1 MKPSRQLR
9 LRSAIAYAAAMLVA
23 AAYCVLQSSSALPL
37 ALGVA
42 SLSVVSAGVLGYGLG
57 GWYSSVGS
65 ERPGFE
71 LIAVPVLV
79 FLGAPVIGASVF
91 LLAGIA
97 LAQPGA
103 GENPL
108 LAIPAG
114 IAMTMAYISLTW
126 PVALCAF
133 AAAGVVMARISRQ
146 GPNNSSKP
154 TPLRGAA

>member
-9 LRSAIAYAAAMLVA
+9 FRSAIAYAAAMLVA
-23 AAYCVLQSSSALPL
+23 AAYCVLQSFSVLPL

-42 SLSVVSAGVLGYGLG
+42 SLSVLSAGALGYGLG

-71 LIAVPVLV
+71 LVAVPVLIC
-79 FLGAPVIGASVF
+79 LGAPVAGASVF
-91 LLAGIA
+91 LLTGTVVG
-97 LAQPGA
+97 QTEA
-103 GENPL
+103 GESTL
-108 LAIPAG
+108 LAIPGG